1 MAEVFYE
8 FLCERCSIKEISPE
22 TIEEVRKYLKN
33 VSPSEI
39 AEITKLNRHFIA
51 YHRALLLSPT
61 IKQQVVLY
69 KLFELGKKKRI
80 VFKREIFNDYGF
92 SLKFLELMKPSPVK
106 KIKNGL
112 LKINSD
118 LLKEYWPEIE
128 YFRQSEYF
136 YFPRKGKKRKMRKR
150 APYGKRIQQALQL
163 LGKSSLK
170 ELDKKDIRKIKNFSR
185 ADFLSKGW
193 DIPHPSL
200 NRLRKRLIEH
210 VLQNTE

>member
-8 FLCERCSIKEISPE
+8 FLCECCSLKEISPE
-22 TIEEVRKYLKN
+22 NIEEVKKYLEN
-33 VSPSEI
+33 VTPSEI
-39 AEITKLNRHFIA
+39 AEKIKVNKKFIA
-51 YHRALLLSPT
+51 YPRALLISPT

-92 SLKFLELMKPSPVK
+92 SLKFLELMKPPPIK

-150 APYGKRIQQALQL
+150 VPRGKRIQQALQL
-163 LGKSSLK
+163 LGKSSLE
-170 ELDKKDIRKIKNFSR
+170 ELDKDDIRKIKNLSR
-185 ADFLSKGW
+185 GDFLSKGW
-193 DIPHPSL
+193 DIPLPYL
-200 NRLRKRLIEH
+200 TQLRKRLIEH
-210 VLQNTE
+210 ALKIT

>member
-1 MAEVFYE
+1 MAEVFYG
-8 FLCERCSIKEISPE
+8 FLCERCSIKEISLE
-22 TIEEVRKYLKN
+22 TIEEVRKYLEN

-39 AEITKLNRHFIA
+39 AEKTKLSKHFIG
-51 YHRALLLSPT
+51 YHRALLLLPT

-69 KLFELGKKKRI
+69 KLFELGKKKRT

-92 SLKFLELMKPSPVK
+92 SLKFIELLKPPPIK
-106 KIKNGL
+106 KIKKGL
-112 LKINSD
+112 LKINSE

-128 YFRQSEYF
+128 YFRQSEHF
-136 YFPRKGKKRKMRKR
+136 YFPKRGKKRKMRRR

-170 ELDKKDIRKIKNFSR
+170 ELDKNDIRKIKNLSR

-193 DIPHPSL
+193 DITHPSL
-200 NRLRKRLIEH
+200 HQLRKRLIEH
-210 VLQNTE
+210 TLQNT